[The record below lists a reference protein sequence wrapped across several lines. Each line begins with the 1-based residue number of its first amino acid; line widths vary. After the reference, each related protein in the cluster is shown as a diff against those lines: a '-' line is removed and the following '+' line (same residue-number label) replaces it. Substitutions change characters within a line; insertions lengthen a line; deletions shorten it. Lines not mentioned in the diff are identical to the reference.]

1 MLHSVVTTGE
11 CFPKKQEHLTLK
23 ISGML
28 DIQKYHGVAV
38 GVANQTL
45 SPASGQC
52 LKQKEMLV
60 YQNETANNE
69 GRKEGRTQTKEQCRI

>member
-28 DIQKYHGVAV
+28 DTWY
-38 GVANQTL
+38 
-45 SPASGQC
+45 
-52 LKQKEMLV
+52 KEKMSLR
-60 YQNETANNE
+60 E
-69 GRKEGRTQTKEQCRI
+69 GNTQTKYTSEGRMIQGHVQTFLTGVAQVGH